1 MNLPYFVAK
10 RLSKPGKSSF
20 SSVIHRIAV
29 ASVALGLAIMLVTFM
44 ILGGFQ
50 DNIKDKL
57 FSFSGHLQIKKFS
70 LTNSFEEEPISMED
84 WRAEA
89 IENDPFVDFIQ
100 PFAHKPGLLQ
110 KQDEVYGVLYKGITE
125 DFRQSLFDEYLV
137 EGEFITFNDSTFS
150 REILVSRKMAND
162 LKLEIGD
169 RVVAYF
175 IMDPPRTRR
184 FTVKGIYN
192 TALDNFDKNVII
204 GDIKM
209 IRRLN
214 GWKPEQ
220 VGGYEVFLK
229 DMNDIED
236 ADMSVSLKVGIEQ
249 LTERVDD
256 NFAQIFDWLNL
267 LRQNVSI
274 FIWLILIVA
283 CFNMASVIFI
293 MVMERTQMIGIFKAV
308 GATNGQIR
316 RIFSYNGIRLV
327 IKGMLIG
334 NIIALVFGAV
344 QYYFRVIPLD
354 PANYYMDY
362 APISWNWGIWIGLNV
377 LVLLIVSVVLFF
389 PTAIISRIRPVKA
402 IRFD

>member
-1 MNLPYFVAK
+1 M
-10 RLSKPGKSSF
+10 
-20 SSVIHRIAV
+20 IHRIAV

-57 FSFSGHLQIKKFS
+57 FSFSGHLQVKKFS
-70 LTNSFEEEPISMED
+70 LSNSFEEEPITMED
-84 WRAEA
+84 WRQEA
-89 IENDPFVDFIQ
+89 LVNDPFVEFIQ

-110 KQDEVYGVLYKGITE
+110 KQDEVYGILYKGITE
-125 DFRQSLFDEYLV
+125 EFKQSLFDEYLV
-137 EGEFITFNDSTFS
+137 EGEFISFNDSTFS
-150 REILVSRKMAND
+150 RDVLVSRRMAND
-162 LKLEIGD
+162 LDLSIGD

-175 IMDPPRTRR
+175 IMDPPRTRS
-184 FTVKGIYN
+184 FYVKGIYN

-204 GDIKM
+204 GDLKM
-209 IRRLN
+209 IRGLN
-214 GWKPEQ
+214 GWKADE
-220 VGGYEVFLK
+220 VGGYEVFLN
-229 DMNDIED
+229 DMDKIEA
-236 ADMSVSLKVGIEQ
+236 ADLSVSMKVGVEQ
-249 LTERVDD
+249 FTERVDD
-256 NFAQIFDWLNL
+256 KFAQIFDWLNL

-327 IKGMLIG
+327 MKGMIYG
-334 NIIALVFGAV
+334 NLIALVFGAL
-344 QYYFRVIPLD
+344 QDYFRIIPLD
-354 PANYYMDY
+354 PANYYMEY
-362 APISWNWGIWIGLNV
+362 APISWNWGIWLVLNV
-377 LVLLIVSVVLFF
+377 LVLLVVSVVLFF